1 MPPPFFQGTERE
13 VDARNI
19 FMAALWH
26 GATTARDTLGKW
38 TPVAGGYT
46 SCISLS
52 FGRAFFSITE
62 RISMSIAAPARHS
75 VLLRSVIG
83 ALLIG
88 AQLLAGA
95 QDLPQG
101 FSGKGQV
108 GYVMSRGNSDTDAAN
123 AKIDL
128 FLLTPQWKHAFA
140 LEGLYG
146 RSGEVTSA
154 ERWDLRLQ
162 SDYTINTKL
171 FSFGALAYQDDRFS
185 GFQYQVSASGGL
197 GYKFFDSDSTKFS
210 AQAGVGY
217 RVLRPEILLKD
228 EASGA
233 VYGRVPLDHESEVVA
248 TGGIDFMHRFNSS
261 TRLADKLIV
270 ESGSSNTSIKN
281 DLVLEVKMSKKLA
294 LAAGYSVLHNTKPAD
309 DVKRTDTITT
319 LNVVY
324 AFPEPKK

>member
-1 MPPPFFQGTERE
+1 
-13 VDARNI
+13 
-19 FMAALWH
+19 
-26 GATTARDTLGKW
+26 
-38 TPVAGGYT
+38 
-46 SCISLS
+46 
-52 FGRAFFSITE
+52 
-62 RISMSIAAPARHS
+62 MSIAATARQT
-75 VLLRSVIG
+75 VLLRTVIG
-83 ALLIG
+83 TLLIAVPG
-88 AQLLAGA
+88 MASAD
-95 QDLPQG
+95 DLPQG

-128 FLLTPQWKHAFA
+128 FLLTPAWKHAFT

-162 SDYTINTKL
+162 SDYTITPKL

-185 GFQYQVSASGGL
+185 GFQYQASASGGL
-197 GYKFFDSDSTKFS
+197 GYKFFDSDTTKLS

-228 EASGA
+228 DASGA
-233 VYGRVPLDHESEVVA
+233 VYGRIPLEHESEVVGTA
-248 TGGIDFMHRFNSS
+248 GIDFMHQFNSS
-261 TRLADKLIV
+261 TKLTDKLIA

-324 AFPEPKK
+324 AFAEPKKK